1 MKKHP
6 KAAFRFGSAVAAM
19 LALSLLACL
28 TSCFTTPPAG
38 PPAKDTH
45 EAVTLPPVILPD
57 LTDDRIVTDTAPYA
71 ETLETLFTANEPAPA
86 ADFTYDVM
94 ENGVRITGYTG
105 GEVVLVIPD
114 TVEDK
119 SVVAI
124 AEGAFKDMGN
134 LKAVSVPDSVRV
146 IGASAF
152 EGCMSLTTLRTPVV
166 TCPERPFFGALF
178 GAENHEANG
187 SFVPPALSTLVMTA
201 GTSEGQNADGRL
213 PAYAFYACRGLE
225 TVSLPATLTEIGDFA
240 FYGCQSLA
248 YIPLAHTVL
257 TRVGA
262 RAFANGGALLGLSL
276 PATVTYMGAG
286 MLEGCGKLETL
297 VIPFVGGCTYDYPL
311 TEEEKEAIEV
321 GDALHPAQSSAYLGY
336 LFGASSH
343 TFTAGYLPASLI
355 TVEVLE
361 GCESIPANAFFECAS
376 VREFILPAT
385 VKTIGRRA
393 FYGCEALSKMTVPAG
408 VTAIGDD
415 AFHGCI
421 RLVEVDFPTADGTV
435 ELGVQTFMD
444 CRSLVTVTLP
454 EEVEHL
460 PNSCFSGCLSL
471 KTLTAEGVKTRGKQV
486 FRHCDQLTGWEK

>member
-6 KAAFRFGSAVAAM
+6 KAAFRFGSAAAAM
-19 LALSLLACL
+19 LALSLLIGL
-28 TSCFTTPPAG
+28 TSCFHTPSEDS
-38 PPAKDTH
+38 PAKDTH
-45 EAVTLPPVILPD
+45 EAVTLPPVTLPD
-57 LTDDRIVTDTAPYA
+57 LTDDRVATDTTPYA
-71 ETLETLFTANEPAPA
+71 EALDTLFTANEPAPA

-94 ENGVRITGYTG
+94 EDGIRITGYTG

-119 SVVAI
+119 PIVAI
-124 AEGAFKDMGN
+124 AEGAFKGMGN
-134 LKAVSVPDSVRV
+134 LKAVSVPDSVWV

-166 TCPERPFFGALF
+166 TCPEKPFFGALF
-178 GAENHEANG
+178 GAESHDANG

-201 GTSEGQNADGRL
+201 GTAKGQNADGCI

-248 YIPLAHTVL
+248 YIPLAHTTL
-257 TRVGA
+257 TRVGE
-262 RAFANGGALLGLSL
+262 RAFANSGALLGLSL
-276 PATVTYMGAG
+276 PATVAYMGAG

-297 VIPFVGGCTYDYPL
+297 SVPFVGGCTDDYPL
-311 TEEEKEAIEV
+311 TDEEKAAIEA
-321 GDALHPAQSSAYLGY
+321 GDATHPAESTAYLGH
-336 LFGASSH
+336 LFGATSH

-355 TVEVLE
+355 TVTVLE
-361 GCESIPANAFFECAS
+361 GCETIPANAFFECAS

-393 FYGCEALSKMTVPAG
+393 FYGCEALSKMTIPAS

-421 RLVEVDFPTADGTV
+421 RLVEVAFPAADGTV

-454 EEVEHL
+454 EKVKHL

-471 KTLTAEGVKTRGKQV
+471 KTLTAEGVTSQGKQV
-486 FRHCDQLTGWEK
+486 FRHCDKLQGWSD